1 MHIYGGTLAILC
13 MIWQFSKCL
22 DKLLVDWQEGIGFMA
37 GMALAGYFLGCIIG
51 AIVNVFLM
59 FVTDKE
65 KP

>member
-1 MHIYGGTLAILC
+1 
-13 MIWQFSKCL
+13 MIWQFPKCWE
-22 DKLLVDWQEGIGFMA
+22 KLLVDWQEGIGFMA
-37 GMALAGYFLGCIIG
+37 GMALTGYFFGCILG